1 MYGRSDG
8 SGTKASGWRRSGK
21 TYGSSEAERLQK
33 SSKVFMEIQRVKDI
47 KGNLKDT
54 DRS

>member
-1 MYGRSDG
+1 M
-8 SGTKASGWRRSGK
+8 
-21 TYGSSEAERLQK
+21 RLK
-33 SSKVFMEIQRVKDI
+33 SIDYKVFMEIQRVKDI